1 MMTTAPTPE
10 RVPDTGLTLR
20 QYYVMVGLGAFVTT
34 IAQPG
39 VIGRL
44 PLRLLLKDEL
54 HFTAQTLAAFMLI
67 ATFAWNVKPIAGI
80 LSDAFPLFGT
90 RRRHYML
97 LGAGLSALCWFLTGS
112 VPRHYW
118 PLLLATFGANTFMVI
133 ASTVMGGL
141 MVEAGQKYGISGRI
155 SAIRQALQSIVSVGN
170 GVLGGYL
177 AAVAFGWT
185 VGIATGLLV
194 VLAVVTFFT
203 LTERPQLSRRHDV
216 LHEAGRQ
223 IRTLGRSWPLWAAGI
238 FLALVYISPGFTT
251 PLLYLQTDTLKFSM
265 PYIGLMETIEGLT
278 GLGGALVYAFL
289 CRRFNLRQLLVT
301 AIAINALFT
310 LTYLRYASGTAPGIH
325 AFGGFVVI
333 CSELAL
339 MDLAVRAT
347 PRGCESLG
355 FALMMSARNF
365 ALGGSDVIGSWLLDS
380 RGWTFPQLVWL
391 NAGTTALVLVFI
403 PLLPELLMLHR
414 DGEATSA
421 PAAPPPGPM
430 APEPA

>member
-1 MMTTAPTPE
+1 
-10 RVPDTGLTLR
+10 
-20 QYYVMVGLGAFVTT
+20 MVGLGAFVTT
-34 IAQPG
+34 IAQPA

-44 PLRLLLKDEL
+44 PLRLLFKEEL
-54 HFTAQTLAAFMLI
+54 HFNAQALAAFMLI

-97 LGAGLSALCWFLTGS
+97 FGAGLAALCWFLTGI
-112 VPRHYW
+112 VPRSYW
-118 PLLLATFGANTFMVI
+118 PLLLTTFGANMFMVI

-155 SAIRQALQSIVSVGN
+155 TSIRQALQSIVSVGN

-177 AAVAFGWT
+177 AAVSFGWT

-203 LTERPQLSRRHDV
+203 LTEPPHGTPRHDV
-216 LHEAGRQ
+216 LRDAGQQ
-223 IRTLGRSWPLWAAGI
+223 IRTLARSWPLWAAGI

-265 PYIGLMETIEGLT
+265 PYIGLMETIEGVT
-278 GLGGALVYAFL
+278 GLGGALIYALL
-289 CRRFNLRQLLVT
+289 CRRFNLRQLLIA
-301 AIAINALFT
+301 AIAANAVFT
-310 LTYLRYASGTAPGIH
+310 LSYLAYSGHTAPLIH
-325 AFGGFVVI
+325 GLGGFVLI

-380 RGWTFPQLVWL
+380 RGWTFPHLVWL

-403 PLLPELLMLHR
+403 PMLPRLLMLHR
-414 DGEATSA
+414 DGETIVAPGATT
-421 PAAPPPGPM
+421 PTPM
-430 APEPA
+430 APEHA

>member
-1 MMTTAPTPE
+1 MSSPAT
-10 RVPDTGLTLR
+10 VPDTGLTLR

-44 PLRLLLKDEL
+44 PLQILLKNEL
-54 HFTAQTLAAFMLI
+54 HFSAQTLAAFMLI
-67 ATFAWNVKPIAGI
+67 ATFGWNVKPVAGI

-97 LGAGLSALCWFLTGS
+97 FGAGLAAVCWLLTGI
-112 VPRHYW
+112 VPHRYW
-118 PLLLATFGANTFMVI
+118 PLLLLTFGANTFMVI

-155 SAIRQALQSIVSVGN
+155 TSIRQALQSIVSVGN

-185 VGIATGLLV
+185 VGIATGLLLVLV
-194 VLAVVTFFT
+194 VATFFT
-203 LTERPQLSRRHDV
+203 LTEHPVVARRHEV
-216 LHEAGRQ
+216 LHDAGRQ
-223 IRTLGRSWPLWAAGI
+223 LATLFRSWPLWAAGG

-251 PLLYLQTDTLKFSM
+251 PLLYLQTDTLKFTM
-265 PYIGLMETIEGLT
+265 PYIGLMETIEGVT
-278 GLGGALVYAFL
+278 GLGGAFLYAIL
-289 CRRFNLRQLLVT
+289 CRYLNLRQLLT
-301 AIAINALFT
+301 AAIAVNAVFT
-310 LTYLRYASGTAPGIH
+310 LSYLGYHAGTAPLIHGI
-325 AFGGFVVI
+325 GGFIVI

-365 ALGGSDVIGSWLLDS
+365 SLKGSDVIGSWLLDS
-380 RGWTFPQLVWL
+380 RGWTFAELVWL
-391 NAGTTALVLVFI
+391 NAATTAVVLAFI
-403 PLLPELLMLHR
+403 PFLPRLLMQHR
-414 DGEATSA
+414 DGETVIAPA
-421 PAAPPPGPM
+421 PAAP
-430 APEPA
+430 AASHA